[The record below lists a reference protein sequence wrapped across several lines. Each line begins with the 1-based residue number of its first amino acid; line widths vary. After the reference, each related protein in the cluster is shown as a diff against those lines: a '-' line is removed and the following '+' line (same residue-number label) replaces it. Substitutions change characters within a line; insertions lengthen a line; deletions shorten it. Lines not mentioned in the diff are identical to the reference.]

1 MKSIIGAA
9 LLCASLSVWA
19 QSPYPGTIVLA
30 TQFDYSALVKRLN
43 KAIGNNGMG
52 VVSRASATL
61 GAKSLGVNIPGNMVV
76 MAFNPKF
83 AIRMLKASVAAGY
96 EAPIR
101 FYITEQA
108 NGKATLSYRTPT
120 SLFAP
125 YKNADLD
132 KMAQELDTIFDK
144 IAHQAAGK

>member
-1 MKSIIGAA
+1 MKVIIGVV
-9 LLCASLSVWA
+9 LLVVSLGVWA
-19 QSPYPGTIVLA
+19 KSPYPGTIVMV
-30 TQFDYSALVKRLN
+30 TQYDYPTLVKRLN
-43 KAIGNNGMG
+43 QAIGDNGMG

-61 GAKSLGVNIPGNMVV
+61 GAKSLGIKISGNMVV

-83 AIRMLKASVAAGY
+83 AVRMLKASVEAGF

-108 NGKATLSYRTPT
+108 NGKASLTYRTPS

-125 YKNADLD
+125 YKNADINV
-132 KMAQELDTIFDK
+132 MAKELDMIFDK
-144 IAHQAAGK
+144 IAQQASR